1 MHIGALNTIFMNT
14 NLNELDSE
22 IRRIIAEKLYEIVH
36 SEKYNDEEKEKMMK
50 EIKKEITS
58 SQCKLV

>member
-1 MHIGALNTIFMNT
+1 MNT